1 MMKKEMM
8 EQGLNNW
15 SSSKLTRLSGCLSW
29 RRGTRRTEKRR
40 VIDLTI
46 KSFSPWNSEK
56 KRGWPLTYYFTI
68 HPTIARL
75 LLCVPCLCVG
85 PRPRPMVAAEVRI
98 TMTTPQRPA
107 MFGSEVINSS
117 VRPVPVVEAFLLLV
131 ATEQQPVPM
140 DPMDRRVLLRGRNR
154 PR

>member
-1 MMKKEMM
+1 MKKRDDPET
-8 EQGLNNW
+8 EQIDSTGLRV
-15 SSSKLTRLSGCLSW
+15 SLILG
-29 RRGTRRTEKRR
+29 GEKRR

-46 KSFSPWNSEK
+46 KSFSPSATEQINGET
-56 KRGWPLTYYFTI
+56 KRGLAAYFSTI

-75 LLCVPCLCVG
+75 LLCVGLPCLCVG
-85 PRPRPMVAAEVRI
+85 PPRPMVAAEART
-98 TMTTPQRPA
+98 TMTTPQRLA

-117 VRPVPVVEAFLLLV
+117 VRPVVEAFLLLI
-131 ATEQQPVPM
+131 ATEPVPM